1 METDICC
8 GHASCQSGHGL
19 THQSQGLPVLT
30 CWRRNGISAF
40 GISGPAIRGCALNL
54 RPDIPCLF

>member
-19 THQSQGLPVLT
+19 THQSQGLPVLSVGDVT
-30 CWRRNGISAF
+30 ESVLVGLVAQQY
-40 GISGPAIRGCALNL
+40 AVVL
-54 RPDIPCLF
+54 